1 MLVAALIVGA
11 LTAYYF
17 GLRLGMYAAAATAG
31 ALFATLVIPGVTWMV
46 YGAIAVTMVGLVYLG
61 PKYGKAAGVS
71 GMRHAVG
78 WYGKA
83 AGTVRGWWG
92 DKKK

>member
-1 MLVAALIVGA
+1 MLVAALVVGV

-31 ALFATLVIPGVTWMV
+31 ALFATLVVPGMTWLV
-46 YGAIAVTMVGLVYLG
+46 YGAVAVTIVGLVYLG

-71 GMRHAVG
+71 GVRQALG
-78 WYGKA
+78 WSKR
-83 AGTVRGWWG
+83 AGDTVRGWWG
-92 DKKK
+92 SKKP